1 MFFSDNFFKL
11 AKGVESSLTNSFL
24 LSVVSAISFNLAPLC
39 ISNGI
44 SEVMLMRKSDTK
56 KMREERQKGCQR
68 GGEGAI
74 VVLLISS
81 LSSLPPL
88 PSSFLPSWV
97 TYGERYRR
105 WEEDGGEGRGGEGR
119 KWEQERTCFVSNY
132 PLRINRRTKF
142 KFITFIERK
151 ISSLI
156 PQFGRIEVKE
166 RNRENWKYIL
176 PLSCCDELRMK
187 KERESEL
194 Y

>member
-1 MFFSDNFFKL
+1 MGKQKGRKARKRKSGKAGGEGEGWKDGTKKREGIPECSIITMFFSDNFFKL

-105 WEEDGGEGRGGEGR
+105 
-119 KWEQERTCFVSNY
+119 
-132 PLRINRRTKF
+132 
-142 KFITFIERK
+142 
-151 ISSLI
+151 
-156 PQFGRIEVKE
+156 
-166 RNRENWKYIL
+166 
-176 PLSCCDELRMK
+176 
-187 KERESEL
+187 
-194 Y
+194 